1 MADAAQSPTRSTR
14 RLVAAAGVAALMVL
28 GWLGVRPAPATE
40 PLARAERLVLV
51 SVPGLRW
58 QDLDAVDTPHLDGLI
73 GDSALLSVRAI
84 GTSTSLL
91 EGYVSWGAGNRLEPS
106 GEEQLTEVVDNCA
119 TGLAAALAD
128 GADDDLN
135 GAVPG
140 ALGDALHGAGLTTA
154 VFGGAE
160 AVAVLMDGSGC
171 VDRFGPAESP
181 VFDADVTL
189 VEWRGLEVGGPAA
202 DRVEAVRALD
212 AAVASWTVPAGA
224 AVALVAPMAV
234 DEGAEV
240 TVVAWRGIDAIGGP
254 AALQSPSTRRAG
266 YLTINDLAPTV
277 LSVVGVA
284 APDSMNGTPAVSA
297 GAVAATDE
305 RVPELADLAD
315 RVAFRDRAITP
326 VVATIAIG
334 VMLCLV
340 LWWRGRIRH
349 ARALA
354 AATVALPTVAFLS
367 GVTDYHLLPLW
378 VYVVVVLVAAVV
390 LAMAAAAAAA
400 AQATAQATSL
410 TISLTAVDLLAGVL
424 WLVLVVDLVTGG
436 HLQINTPLGYTPTV
450 AGRFQ
455 GLGNVA
461 FGLLAVAGVATACAA
476 HAVGERLGRAVA
488 WWAGWWL
495 VAVGALTAV
504 VVAAP
509 RFGSDM
515 GGTLA
520 VVPSIAVAFA
530 VATGRRI
537 GWRRVVVVAVA
548 TVGLVVVLGLLDHAR
563 PAADQTHLG
572 RFVGR
577 LLDGEAGLVVRR
589 KLQGNLELFTASV
602 FPVLGV
608 IVVLLAGLY
617 AWRRRSELATLLSNR
632 RATRAFLAG
641 FGTVAVLGL
650 ALNDSGIAVPAVM
663 LAVAVPWVLVSVAPV
678 PERAAR

>member
-1 MADAAQSPTRSTR
+1 
-14 RLVAAAGVAALMVL
+14 
-28 GWLGVRPAPATE
+28 
-40 PLARAERLVLV
+40 
-51 SVPGLRW
+51 
-58 QDLDAVDTPHLDGLI
+58 
-73 GDSALLSVRAI
+73 
-84 GTSTSLL
+84 
-91 EGYVSWGAGNRLEPS
+91 
-106 GEEQLTEVVDNCA
+106 
-119 TGLAAALAD
+119 
-128 GADDDLN
+128 
-135 GAVPG
+135 
-140 ALGDALHGAGLTTA
+140 
-154 VFGGAE
+154 
-160 AVAVLMDGSGC
+160 
-171 VDRFGPAESP
+171 
-181 VFDADVTL
+181 
-189 VEWRGLEVGGPAA
+189 
-202 DRVEAVRALD
+202 
-212 AAVASWTVPAGA
+212 
-224 AVALVAPMAV
+224 
-234 DEGAEV
+234 
-240 TVVAWRGIDAIGGP
+240 
-254 AALQSPSTRRAG
+254 
-266 YLTINDLAPTV
+266 
-277 LSVVGVA
+277 
-284 APDSMNGTPAVSA
+284 
-297 GAVAATDE
+297 
-305 RVPELADLAD
+305 LADLAD

>member
-1 MADAAQSPTRSTR
+1 
-14 RLVAAAGVAALMVL
+14 
-28 GWLGVRPAPATE
+28 
-40 PLARAERLVLV
+40 
-51 SVPGLRW
+51 
-58 QDLDAVDTPHLDGLI
+58 
-73 GDSALLSVRAI
+73 
-84 GTSTSLL
+84 
-91 EGYVSWGAGNRLEPS
+91 
-106 GEEQLTEVVDNCA
+106 
-119 TGLAAALAD
+119 
-128 GADDDLN
+128 
-135 GAVPG
+135 
-140 ALGDALHGAGLTTA
+140 
-154 VFGGAE
+154 
-160 AVAVLMDGSGC
+160 
-171 VDRFGPAESP
+171 
-181 VFDADVTL
+181 
-189 VEWRGLEVGGPAA
+189 
-202 DRVEAVRALD
+202 
-212 AAVASWTVPAGA
+212 
-224 AVALVAPMAV
+224 
-234 DEGAEV
+234 
-240 TVVAWRGIDAIGGP
+240 
-254 AALQSPSTRRAG
+254 
-266 YLTINDLAPTV
+266 
-277 LSVVGVA
+277 
-284 APDSMNGTPAVSA
+284 
-297 GAVAATDE
+297 
-305 RVPELADLAD
+305 
-315 RVAFRDRAITP
+315 
-326 VVATIAIG
+326 
-334 VMLCLV
+334 
-340 LWWRGRIRH
+340 
-349 ARALA
+349 
-354 AATVALPTVAFLS
+354 
-367 GVTDYHLLPLW
+367 
-378 VYVVVVLVAAVV
+378 
-390 LAMAAAAAAA
+390 MAAAAAAA

>member
-1 MADAAQSPTRSTR
+1 
-14 RLVAAAGVAALMVL
+14 
-28 GWLGVRPAPATE
+28 
-40 PLARAERLVLV
+40 
-51 SVPGLRW
+51 
-58 QDLDAVDTPHLDGLI
+58 
-73 GDSALLSVRAI
+73 
-84 GTSTSLL
+84 
-91 EGYVSWGAGNRLEPS
+91 
-106 GEEQLTEVVDNCA
+106 
-119 TGLAAALAD
+119 
-128 GADDDLN
+128 
-135 GAVPG
+135 
-140 ALGDALHGAGLTTA
+140 
-154 VFGGAE
+154 
-160 AVAVLMDGSGC
+160 
-171 VDRFGPAESP
+171 
-181 VFDADVTL
+181 
-189 VEWRGLEVGGPAA
+189 
-202 DRVEAVRALD
+202 
-212 AAVASWTVPAGA
+212 
-224 AVALVAPMAV
+224 
-234 DEGAEV
+234 
-240 TVVAWRGIDAIGGP
+240 
-254 AALQSPSTRRAG
+254 
-266 YLTINDLAPTV
+266 
-277 LSVVGVA
+277 
-284 APDSMNGTPAVSA
+284 VSA

-617 AWRRRSELATLLSNR
+617 AWRRRSELATLLRDR

>member
-1 MADAAQSPTRSTR
+1 M
-14 RLVAAAGVAALMVL
+14 LVAL

-51 SVPGLRW
+51 SAPGLRW
-58 QDLDAVDTPHLDGLI
+58 QDLDAVDTPNLDGLI
-73 GDSALLSVRAI
+73 GDSALLSIRAI

-91 EGYVSWGAGNRLEPS
+91 EGYVSWGAGNRVEPS
-106 GEEQLTEVVDNCA
+106 GEEQLAEVVDNCA
-119 TGLAAALAD
+119 AGLAAALAD
-128 GADDDLN
+128 SANGDLN
-135 GAVPG
+135 GAVAG
-140 ALGDALHGAGLTTA
+140 ALGDALHGAGLSTA
-154 VFGGAE
+154 VFGSAE
-160 AVAVLMDGSGC
+160 SVAALMDGGGC
-171 VDRFGPAESP
+171 VDRFGPAEAP

-212 AAVASWTVPAGA
+212 AAVASWTIPADA

-234 DEGAEV
+234 DAAAEV
-240 TVVAWRGIDAIGGP
+240 TVVAWRGIETNDGP

-284 APDSMNGTPAVSA
+284 APGSMNGTPAVAA
-297 GAVAATDE
+297 GAVASTGE
-305 RVPELADLAD
+305 RVQELADLSD

-334 VMLCLV
+334 IVLCLV

-354 AATVALPTVAFLS
+354 ATTVAVPTVAFLS
-367 GVTDYHLLPLW
+367 GATDYHFLPLW
-378 VYVVVVLVAAVV
+378 VYVVVVIVAAVG
-390 LAMAAAAAAA
+390 LAMAAAAAA
-400 AQATAQATSL
+400 QATSRNIPL
-410 TISLTAVDLLAGVL
+410 ATVDILAGAL

-436 HLQINTPLGYTPTV
+436 RLQINTPLGYTPTV

-455 GLGNVA
+455 GLGNVS
-461 FGLLAVAGVATACAA
+461 FGLLAVAGVATACAV

-488 WWAGWWL
+488 WWATWWL
-495 VAVGALTAV
+495 VAVGAVTAV

-530 VATGRRI
+530 VAAGRRI
-537 GWRRVVVVAVA
+537 GWRRIVVVAVA
-548 TVGLVVVLGLLDHAR
+548 TVGLVMVLGLLDHAR
-563 PAADQTHLG
+563 PATDQTHLG

-602 FPVLGV
+602 FPLLGM
-608 IVVLLAGLY
+608 IVVLGAALY
-617 AWRRRSELATLLSNR
+617 AWRRRSELATLLRDR
-632 RATRAFLAG
+632 RATRAFLTG
-641 FGTVAVLGL
+641 FGTVAILGM

-663 LAVAVPWVLVSVAPV
+663 LAVAVPWVLYSVARV